1 MMKKILILVFLFL
14 SKISFANSIVADLSI
29 DSININTG
37 FNGAELF
44 LFGTYDGQDGDD
56 LFIFIEGPKT
66 EATIYKKEYFYG
78 IWINRENVT
87 FKNIPSFYYSIF
99 SSEKP
104 NKQNLN
110 YLKKYNLG
118 NADLIIS
125 EIPKKSIKDMP
136 QWKETFK
143 NKMIK
148 DSHWISKRGVKAEN
162 IEIKNNKL
170 FRAPVVLP
178 ASVLPGEYKVKILH
192 LRDGLKISEENT
204 NIFVRK
210 TGFEARIYSFAHN
223 YSAFYGIFAIILAIL
238 AGYLAALSFRKI

>member
-1 MMKKILILVFLFL
+1 
-14 SKISFANSIVADLSI
+14 
-29 DSININTG
+29 
-37 FNGAELF
+37 
-44 LFGTYDGQDGDD
+44 
-56 LFIFIEGPKT
+56 
-66 EATIYKKEYFYG
+66 
-78 IWINRENVT
+78 
-87 FKNIPSFYYSIF
+87 
-99 SSEKP
+99 
-104 NKQNLN
+104 
-110 YLKKYNLG
+110 
-118 NADLIIS
+118 
-125 EIPKKSIKDMP
+125 MP

-143 NKMIK
+143 NKMVK

-204 NIFVRK
+204 NIFVKK

-223 YSAFYGIFAIILAIL
+223 YSAFYGVFAIILAIL

>member
-1 MMKKILILVFLFL
+1 M
-14 SKISFANSIVADLSI
+14 
-29 DSININTG
+29 T
-37 FNGAELF
+37 
-44 LFGTYDGQDGDD
+44 
-56 LFIFIEGPKT
+56 
-66 EATIYKKEYFYG
+66 
-78 IWINRENVT
+78 
-87 FKNIPSFYYSIF
+87 
-99 SSEKP
+99 
-104 NKQNLN
+104 
-110 YLKKYNLG
+110 
-118 NADLIIS
+118 
-125 EIPKKSIKDMP
+125 

-178 ASVLPGEYKVKILH
+178 ASVLRGEYKVKILH

-210 TGFEARIYSFAHN
+210 TGVEARIYSFAHN